1 MRIPEKVMLM
11 ADDIRTMRVRG
22 AVKIGRYAAE
32 ALINAAQL
40 YNPQEHG
47 DFVKYIN
54 EVSRILLGTRPT
66 AVTLPNSVRF
76 ILKKLYDAM
85 KKSHDV
91 EYLRNAVIMAGN
103 TFISRSYEA
112 VKLISEFGSRLIEDG
127 YTIYTHCNSSV
138 VTSILVTAHKMG
150 KNIKVYVNETRP
162 KYQGYITALE
172 LSREGIDVTLVID
185 AAAGY
190 FLRNTD
196 LVLVGADAISS
207 HGALVNK
214 IGTSQLALLART
226 MNIPFYSAAET
237 YKFSPNTMI
246 GEMIEIE
253 ERDYTE
259 VVDKDFIEKY
269 KINVRNPA
277 FDVTPPQYISAII
290 TEKGIIPPI
299 GVALILVE
307 EYGWTLGEEFPSK
320 IIEEN

>member
-1 MRIPEKVMLM
+1 
-11 ADDIRTMRVRG
+11 
-22 AVKIGRYAAE
+22 
-32 ALINAAQL
+32 
-40 YNPQEHG
+40 
-47 DFVKYIN
+47 
-54 EVSRILLGTRPT
+54 
-66 AVTLPNSVRF
+66 
-76 ILKKLYDAM
+76 
-85 KKSHDV
+85 
-91 EYLRNAVIMAGN
+91 
-103 TFISRSYEA
+103 
-112 VKLISEFGSRLIEDG
+112 
-127 YTIYTHCNSSV
+127 V
-138 VTSILVTAHKMG
+138 VTSILVTTHKMG

-190 FLRNTD
+190 FLRNAD

-226 MNIPFYSAAET
+226 MNVPFYSAAET

-259 VVDKDFIEKY
+259 VVDKDFIDKY

-277 FDVTPPQYISAII
+277 FDITPPQYISAII

-307 EYGWTLGEEFPSK
+307 EYGWTLGEEFPSN